1 MLKQPAVSGM
11 FYPAGEEALRE
22 SIENSFTSSFGVGEI
37 PTLKCENYKGDYPF
51 NVFVPHA
58 GFIYSGPAASFA
70 YDKIVRE
77 GFPDTFIILSPNHT
91 GIGKEISVFNEG
103 EWITPLG
110 NVKVDEDFANAIIN
124 NADKASSDFTA
135 HIQEHSIELQL
146 PFLQY
151 FSNNFKIVPITFGY
165 QSFENT
171 LEVAKAIVSASKE
184 VESSYCVIAST
195 DLSHFYT
202 QEGANSADSLVLQD
216 IEEMNSKKLFDD
228 VISKDITMC
237 GYGPVLTTIEL
248 SKLTGL
254 NQSEVFTHYTSGD
267 ITGDL
272 SRVVGYAS
280 GIFK

>member
-1 MLKQPAVSGM
+1 MLRQPAVSGM

-22 SIENSFTSSFGVGEI
+22 AIEDSFTSSYGVGEV
-37 PTLKCENYKGDYPF
+37 PTLKCENYKGDYPL

-58 GFIYSGPAASFA
+58 GFVYSGPAASFA

-91 GIGKEISVFNEG
+91 GIGSEISVFNEG

-124 NADKASSDFTA
+124 HADKASSDFTA
-135 HIQEHSIELQL
+135 HFQEHSIEVQL

-151 FSNNFKIVPITFGY
+151 FSNNFKIVPITIGY
-165 QSFENT
+165 QSFENAIN
-171 LEVAKAIVSASKE
+171 LGEAIVSASKE
-184 VESSYCVIAST
+184 INSSYCVIAST

-202 QEGANSADSLVLQD
+202 QDLANKADSLVLDD
-216 IEEMNSKKLFDD
+216 IQAMNKEKLFED
-228 VISKDITMC
+228 VISNDITMC
-237 GYGPVLTTIEL
+237 GYGPVLSTIKV
-248 SKLTGL
+248 SQLTGL
-254 NQSEVFTHYTSGD
+254 NNSEIFTHYTSGD